1 MKAHKKK
8 MSGWEVTTKYFKKA
22 CELALAELL
31 AAAIVGGIY
40 MGIHASQGLKNGKAG
55 EINREVDKIAVT
67 FYIDKKYGDKA
78 TFEEIHQKMS
88 DWVAQNHKLF

>member
-8 MSGWEVTTKYFKKA
+8 RSGWAVATKYFKKA

-31 AAAIVGGIY
+31 AAAIMGGIY

-55 EINREVDKIAVT
+55 EINRECDKIAVT
-67 FYIDKKYGDKA
+67 FYIDKNGGKEV
-78 TFEEIHQKMS
+78 FEEIQQKMAA
-88 DWVAQNHKLF
+88 WNACNGRK

>member
-8 MSGWEVTTKYFKKA
+8 RSGWAVAAKYFKKA

-31 AAAIVGGIY
+31 AAAIMGGIY
-40 MGIHASQGLKNGKAG
+40 MGIHASQGLKNGRAG

-67 FYIDKKYGDKA
+67 FYIDKKNGQA
-78 TFEEIHQKMS
+78 AFEEIHQQMTN
-88 DWVAQNHKLF
+88 WFEQNRKLF